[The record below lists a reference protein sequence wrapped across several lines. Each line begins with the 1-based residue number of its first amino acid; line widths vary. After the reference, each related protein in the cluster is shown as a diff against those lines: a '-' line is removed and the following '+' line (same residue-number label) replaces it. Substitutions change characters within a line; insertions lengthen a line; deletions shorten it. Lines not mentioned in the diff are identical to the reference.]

1 MSATQ
6 STVAPA
12 GGHSSTLPSTM
23 AATTLETPAVL
34 VNAAPPSFHST
45 AVSHDTNAE
54 LYLNLHFGTQKATL
68 RSLVGNNKYGTAYR
82 LALTERGIRSIAETM
97 GMMWPFEGNV
107 APAVISSQLSISLA
121 DIVMWMGLGAA
132 SSFKNIRAIMAK
144 SRVAWEKL
152 NQWGRSGSSLNAE
165 DAESLEILKTLVTAD
180 IIPFPDLSSEWNLS
194 SGQFKAITMTKAS
207 WETLTAS
214 ISQRSSST

>member
-1 MSATQ
+1 
-6 STVAPA
+6 
-12 GGHSSTLPSTM
+12 
-23 AATTLETPAVL
+23 
-34 VNAAPPSFHST
+34 
-45 AVSHDTNAE
+45 
-54 LYLNLHFGTQKATL
+54 
-68 RSLVGNNKYGTAYR
+68 
-82 LALTERGIRSIAETM
+82 
-97 GMMWPFEGNV
+97 
-107 APAVISSQLSISLA
+107 
-121 DIVMWMGLGAA
+121 
-132 SSFKNIRAIMAK
+132 MAK